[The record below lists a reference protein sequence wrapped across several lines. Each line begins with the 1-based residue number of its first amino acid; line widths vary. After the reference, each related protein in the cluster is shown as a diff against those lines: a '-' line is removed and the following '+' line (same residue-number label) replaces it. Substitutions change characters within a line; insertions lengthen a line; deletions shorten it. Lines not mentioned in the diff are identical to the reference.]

1 VAAQRF
7 NLQSFGGG
15 SAAVWACNPGL
26 RGARCG
32 GKRDRHG
39 GYPAVAEGA
48 YEPLIAPERHLA
60 AVAVFLRE
68 RATNSTR
75 HEGKVTPLSG
85 KVICAE
91 CGYRMQFHRIVRRP
105 GTAPTFR
112 CRREGCRL
120 FGKRIRYAVL
130 LEACR
135 QHLSSIGGQVE
146 AALAAAFSPAAVDP
160 DLEKRVMEA
169 ERRVGSRRVLVAD
182 DPSDADLQR
191 SLATAESTLAALL
204 AARNDQ
210 PAGIGGD
217 ALLKVLGALVDG
229 GPLVPEGEDGRL
241 RLLTDPDVDLV
252 GGLLRDGLW
261 EANAGL
267 LVGLLIH
274 SLRVDAVSGAVEVL
288 TAGGTVLPVEQAML
302 HVPWLQ
308 LAT

>member
-1 VAAQRF
+1 
-7 NLQSFGGG
+7 
-15 SAAVWACNPGL
+15 
-26 RGARCG
+26 
-32 GKRDRHG
+32 
-39 GYPAVAEGA
+39 VAEGV
-48 YEPLIAPERHLA
+48 YEPLITPERHLA

-91 CGYRMQFHRIVRRP
+91 CGYRMQFHRILSRP

-120 FGKRIRYAVL
+120 YGRRIRYAVL
-130 LEACR
+130 LEKCR
-135 QHLSSIGGQVE
+135 QHLLGIGAQVQE
-146 AALAAAFSPAAVDP
+146 ALVAAFSPAVVDP
-160 DLEKRVMEA
+160 DLEKRVAEA
-169 ERRVGSRRVLVAD
+169 ERRVESRRALVAD
-182 DPSDADLQR
+182 DPADANLQR
-191 SLATAESTLAALL
+191 ALATAESTLAALL

-229 GPLVPEGEDGRL
+229 ALVVPDGEDGRL
-241 RLLTDPDVDLV
+241 RVLTDPDVDLV
-252 GGLLRDGLW
+252 GRLVERELW

-274 SLRVDAVSGAVEVL
+274 SLRVDAVSGAVEVI
-288 TAGGTVLPVEQAML
+288 AASGTVLPVEQAML
-302 HVPWLQ
+302 HIPWVQ